1 MVIFYNTFNIF
12 NMGIT
17 ERKEREKEFRRQ
29 AIIDAAE
36 KVFFAKGYDNS
47 TMEDIA
53 GMAELSKGTLYLY
66 FQSKDELHFE
76 IMDRGN
82 RLMLEFME
90 KSIDP
95 EKSGLENLRRLGEAF
110 VNFSNDCPD
119 YFKAMIFFNSRDVE
133 QQKLNSEKLK
143 KFLEGRSSIS
153 LLSETIASGIKDGS
167 IRKDLSATHLTTLL
181 WSQMMGILVMYSTKK
196 SAFEYRNISREEL
209 VGLHL
214 DLMSDGLRPKQMEG
228 ESHV

>member
-1 MVIFYNTFNIF
+1 
-12 NMGIT
+12 MGIT
-17 ERKEREKEFRRQ
+17 ERKEREKELRRQ

-36 KVFFAKGYDNS
+36 KVFFARGYDNS

-82 RLMLEFME
+82 GLMLEYME
-90 KSIDP
+90 KSVDP

-110 VNFSNDCPD
+110 VTFSNDCPD
-119 YFKAMIFFNSRDVE
+119 YFNAMILFNSRDVE
-133 QQKLNSEKLK
+133 QQKLNEEKLK

-153 LLSETIASGIKDGS
+153 LLSDMIAVGIEDGS
-167 IRKDLSATHLTTLL
+167 IRKDLPVGHLTTLL
-181 WSQMMGILVMYSTKK
+181 WSQMMGILVMYGTKK
-196 SAFEYRNISREEL
+196 PAFEYRNINREEL
-209 VGLHL
+209 VRLHL
-214 DLMSDGLRPKQMEG
+214 DLMSDGLRPQQTEG
-228 ESHV
+228 QAHE